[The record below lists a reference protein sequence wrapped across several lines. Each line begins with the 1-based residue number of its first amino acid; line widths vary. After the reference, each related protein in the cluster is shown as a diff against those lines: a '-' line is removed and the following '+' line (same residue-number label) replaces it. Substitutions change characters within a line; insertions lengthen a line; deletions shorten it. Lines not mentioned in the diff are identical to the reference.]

1 MLVSQYKNVLST
13 AFSMFFFLSLSWVK
27 KISMSFVLT
36 NTYLVEIC

>member
-13 AFSMFFFLSLSWVK
+13 AFSMFFFLSWVK

>member
-1 MLVSQYKNVLST
+1 MLVSQYKNVRST
-13 AFSMFFFLSLSWVK
+13 AFSVFLKVSWVK